1 MIAAS
6 KLDFAARMNNP
17 FRFVCFVRVF
27 MALKVLVR
35 LGGSND
41 NYHHISANV
50 IAIDLFTAIALPDRR
65 HEILLL
71 RNV

>member
-27 MALKVLVR
+27 MALKMLVR

-41 NYHHISANV
+41 NYHHISAT
-50 IAIDLFTAIALPDRR
+50 TANATLARSEKQIEGPTAGLQK
-65 HEILLL
+65 
-71 RNV
+71 